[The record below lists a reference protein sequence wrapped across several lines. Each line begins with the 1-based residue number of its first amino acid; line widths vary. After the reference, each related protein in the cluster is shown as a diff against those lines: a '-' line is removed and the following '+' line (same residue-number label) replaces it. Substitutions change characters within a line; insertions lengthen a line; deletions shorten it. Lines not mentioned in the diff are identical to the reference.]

1 MPLAADRRRHGARP
15 GQAKTLVRPTT
26 QKNRIPDEEQPKNV
40 YFFFAEMCCSGPR
53 SCRGVMLAK
62 HPRPESESR
71 PTKWITSH
79 LRGHASSDNT
89 YIIHVHY
96 IHTRTSAK
104 RQEPGTQYVGRL
116 LGPKAAAGITQRTC
130 SSTATLD
137 PLKDCPAIHE
147 VAAPRAS
154 EPGRRQLGRQAVAV
168 VAGTPDADAGG
179 QSSPLLRVL
188 RRRWT
193 GPVAGLIFSRVASL
207 PVPTPVVGTWGRA
220 SCRDSKPISPG
231 GEK

>member
-154 EPGRRQLGRQAVAV
+154 EPGRRQLGRQAVARFLGLAGVCRGWNAGCGCGRAV
-168 VAGTPDADAGG
+168 VA
-179 QSSPLLRVL
+179 
-188 RRRWT
+188 
-193 GPVAGLIFSRVASL
+193 PVAGAATALDGPRRRANFLPRCLPPRPHSRGRDLGKGKL
-207 PVPTPVVGTWGRA
+207 P
-220 SCRDSKPISPG
+220 
-231 GEK
+231 